1 MAPMLLDGSAT
12 VTALST
18 AATNIVAEITSVVT
32 TVGPI
37 ALGVLTV
44 TIALYFGVK
53 FIRRI
58 IK

>member
-1 MAPMLLDGSAT
+1 MNESSAV

-18 AATNIVAEITSVVT
+18 AASNIVSEITAVVT
-32 TVGPI
+32 TVGPV

-44 TIALYFGVK
+44 TLALYFGIK